1 MVMRGI
7 LALFFAGAGFAHL
20 LAPHEL
26 LKITPR
32 LGAVRFGSDLRNR
45 VRRASLR
52 RRSPHAIASVL
63 GWHRVGDIFA
73 LRLASQFQTCA

>member
-26 LKITPR
+26 LKNYPR
-32 LGAVRFGSDLRNR
+32 VGAVLFGSDLRNR
-45 VRRASLR
+45 IRRASLR